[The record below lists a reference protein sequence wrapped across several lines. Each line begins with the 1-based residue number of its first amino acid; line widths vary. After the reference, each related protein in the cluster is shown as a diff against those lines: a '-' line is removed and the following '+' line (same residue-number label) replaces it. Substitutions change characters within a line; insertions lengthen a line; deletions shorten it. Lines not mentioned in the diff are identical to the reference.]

1 MDLPL
6 NRTVSAR
13 SPTILVGL
21 PRYRA
26 TYRIDSDDSGDLCD
40 YGLLPRQSETQGD
53 RGTDRGRQSETE
65 GDRGTDRGDLSDYGM
80 LPKLPTDATYAAAAA
95 AHYDTRI

>member
-40 YGLLPRQSETQGD
+40 YGLLPRQSET
-53 RGTDRGRQSETE
+53 E